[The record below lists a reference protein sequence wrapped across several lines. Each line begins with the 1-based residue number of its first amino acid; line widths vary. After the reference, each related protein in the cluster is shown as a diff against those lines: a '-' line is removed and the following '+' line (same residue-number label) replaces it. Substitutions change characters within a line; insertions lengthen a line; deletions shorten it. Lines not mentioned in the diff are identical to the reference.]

1 MEVKIVC
8 PICQNKDFID
18 IIIGVEEKP
27 KHYLK
32 CTKCYKEFDYKEL
45 TPKCE
50 GETCN
55 IQQ

>member
-1 MEVKIVC
+1 MEVTIVC

-18 IIIGVEEKP
+18 IIIGVENKP
-27 KHYLK
+27 THMLK

-45 TPKCE
+45 TPQCV

-55 IQQ
+55 IV

>member
-1 MEVKIVC
+1 MEVKIEC
-8 PICQNKDFID
+8 PICKSKDFID
-18 IIIGVEEKP
+18 IIIGVEQKP
-27 KHYLK
+27 THMLK

-55 IQQ
+55 I

>member
-8 PICQNKDFID
+8 PICQNEEFID
-18 IIIGVEEKP
+18 IIIGVENKP

-32 CTKCYKEFDYKEL
+32 CTKCLKEYGYQEL

-50 GETCN
+50 GDTCN
-55 IQQ
+55 VK